1 MLTEYTPDVIGLAP
15 KEACGLLEASGKIV
29 RCKTTAPKDHPVDQ
43 LRVIRQKDL
52 GQDVTELVVSQRY
65 DYMERGWK

>member
-1 MLTEYTPDVIGLAP
+1 MFQEYTPDVVGLEV
-15 KEACGLLEASGKIV
+15 KEACGLLEASGIIV
-29 RCKTTAPKDHPVDQ
+29 RCKTTAPKDHSVDQ

-52 GQDVTELVVSQRY
+52 GQNVTELVVSQRY